1 MWTQEPAKPSQA
13 EGSLCCM
20 GLQGLLSKETE
31 LEKQARRKP
40 GHHTREHG
48 FWLGMG
54 RGMLSPN
61 GSYSS
66 ASVDGTLVRIL
77 SVVTCYPGL

>member
-1 MWTQEPAKPSQA
+1 MWTEEPAKPSQA

-40 GHHTREHG
+40 GHHTREQTFSWG
-48 FWLGMG
+48 GERYAVSKLFLF
-54 RGMLSPN
+54 L
-61 GSYSS
+61 
-66 ASVDGTLVRIL
+66 
-77 SVVTCYPGL
+77 CFC